1 MPNCLLIVKEPWT
14 YSICYNNTPMTYKG
28 RPIDITMIERVFGKE
43 VLNSRMLN
51 NTFAENFTKEPDG
64 KCLVS

>member
-1 MPNCLLIVKEPWT
+1 
-14 YSICYNNTPMTYKG
+14 MTYKG
-28 RPIDITMIERVFGKE
+28 RPIDITRIERVFGKE

>member
-1 MPNCLLIVKEPWT
+1 
-14 YSICYNNTPMTYKG
+14 MTYKG
-28 RPIDITMIERVFGKE
+28 RLIEITKTVRVFGKE